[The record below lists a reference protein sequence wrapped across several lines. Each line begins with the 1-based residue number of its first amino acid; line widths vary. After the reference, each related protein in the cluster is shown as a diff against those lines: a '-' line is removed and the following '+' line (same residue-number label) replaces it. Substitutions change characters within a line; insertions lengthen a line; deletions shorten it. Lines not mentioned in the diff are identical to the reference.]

1 MCVGVGVWGLTLE
14 AGSLDS
20 QGLEEREVEKG
31 EEEA

>member
-1 MCVGVGVWGLTLE
+1 MCVGIGVWGLTLE

-20 QGLEEREVEKG
+20 QGLGEREVEKG